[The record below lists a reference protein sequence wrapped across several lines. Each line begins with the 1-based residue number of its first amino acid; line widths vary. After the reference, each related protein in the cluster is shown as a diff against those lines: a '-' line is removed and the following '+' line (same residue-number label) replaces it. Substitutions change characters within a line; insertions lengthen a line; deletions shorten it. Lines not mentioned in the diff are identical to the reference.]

1 MQHNGSNPLISLV
14 LKHPLNMFQLRIFT
28 MIAPLISAA
37 RTPGTLPVA

>member
-1 MQHNGSNPLISLV
+1 
-14 LKHPLNMFQLRIFT
+14 MFQLRVFT